1 MQKQRAL
8 RLRTEKT
15 MKDTIRNRFEE
26 FHAGRFLQ
34 ESLQESGHV
43 AWLAAK
49 TGRTVPEIDALFAMP
64 NMDAIIANL
73 NKYIELL
80 EKDRGH

>member
-1 MQKQRAL
+1 MTTGNPYQ
-8 RLRTEKT
+8 
-15 MKDTIRNRFEE
+15 E

-34 ESLQESGHV
+34 ESLQESGHGV

-64 NMDAIIANL
+64 NMDAIIAHL

>member
-1 MQKQRAL
+1 MK
-8 RLRTEKT
+8 
-15 MKDTIRNRFEE
+15 KDTNNLSNE

-34 ESLQESGHV
+34 ESLQESGHGV

-64 NMDAIIANL
+64 NMDV
-73 NKYIELL
+73 ELFVRL
-80 EKDRGH
+80 GIPMGAFFFNRVHREIFPE

>member
-1 MQKQRAL
+1 MTTGNPYQ
-8 RLRTEKT
+8 
-15 MKDTIRNRFEE
+15 E
-26 FHAGRFLQ
+26 FHAGRFLP
-34 ESLQESGHV
+34 ESLQESGHGV

-64 NMDAIIANL
+64 NMDATIAHL

>member
-1 MQKQRAL
+1 MK
-8 RLRTEKT
+8 
-15 MKDTIRNRFEE
+15 KDTNNPSND

-34 ESLQESGHV
+34 ESLQESGHGV

-64 NMDAIIANL
+64 NMDA
-73 NKYIELL
+73 ELFVRTGMPMGAFFFNRVHK
-80 EKDRGH
+80 EIFPE

>member
-1 MQKQRAL
+1 
-8 RLRTEKT
+8 
-15 MKDTIRNRFEE
+15 MKKHTNSRFSA

-34 ESLQESGHV
+34 ESLQESGHGV

-64 NMDAIIANL
+64 NMDA
-73 NKYIELL
+73 ELFVRIGYPMGSFFF
-80 EKDRGH
+80 DRVHEAIFCQ